1 MMNEKL
7 YLLRLLEDKSSFVKK
22 TIFFNKNWKYKKNL
36 IQTITKYYN
45 SI

>member
-22 TIFFNKNWKYKKNL
+22 NKNFNKNWTYKKNL
-36 IQTITKYYN
+36 IQTINKYYN